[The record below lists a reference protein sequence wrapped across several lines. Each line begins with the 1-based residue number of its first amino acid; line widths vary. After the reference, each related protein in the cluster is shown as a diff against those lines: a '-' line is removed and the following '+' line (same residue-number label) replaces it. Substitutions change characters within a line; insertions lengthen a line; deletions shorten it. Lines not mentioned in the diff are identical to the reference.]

1 MRRDSIWD
9 KIVFKK
15 IQNLIGGR
23 VKMIVSGSA
32 PISGTVK
39 QFVQVVFG
47 CQVRND
53 TTSFIFSSIDL
64 LSPSFP
70 LPFLLRLP
78 LSPLSPSLSSLPFP
92 LSPPLSLL
100 PSPPLHRS
108 TRDTDRQKALL
119 VSLSRF
125 HSILISVMLGQSCHV
140 AA

>member
-47 CQVRND
+47 CQVSNE
-53 TTSFIFSSIDL
+53 
-64 LSPSFP
+64 
-70 LPFLLRLP
+70 
-78 LSPLSPSLSSLPFP
+78 
-92 LSPPLSLL
+92 
-100 PSPPLHRS
+100 
-108 TRDTDRQKALL
+108 
-119 VSLSRF
+119 
-125 HSILISVMLGQSCHV
+125 
-140 AA
+140 